1 LSLLDAWLTTNHIP
15 GVGPLTGRAASLVPL
30 AFVLLGDLRY
40 FVLIES
46 ARSDGTLS
54 IDPRRFARAC
64 AWTLIVPLTAQLA
77 VTALGSANPRVLF
90 LIYETLFAFV
100 ALGISAFYLPRHGNA
115 LRWRRGVRRFV
126 IAYYGL
132 WALADAIILTT
143 GADIGFLLRVVPNA
157 LYYGGLIAVVA
168 WTAGASADTPPSP
181 LRSLGSTSCTGARQG
196 KAVRNEVLA
205 GSGRDPRRVVLDR
218 SRGDAGAVSVSNPN
232 FSSRESLPHVA
243 HEHLSW

>member
-1 LSLLDAWLTTNHIP
+1 VSYAEFYNSFLQHPLLLWVAALVGLSIALSQRGVSSSVRRFCVALTILSLLDAWLTTNHIP

-54 IDPRRFARAC
+54 IDPRRLARAC

-115 LRWRRGVRRFV
+115 LRWRRGVTRFV

-181 LRSLGSTSCTGARQG
+181 LRSL
-196 KAVRNEVLA
+196 V
-205 GSGRDPRRVVLDR
+205 
-218 SRGDAGAVSVSNPN
+218 
-232 FSSRESLPHVA
+232 
-243 HEHLSW
+243 